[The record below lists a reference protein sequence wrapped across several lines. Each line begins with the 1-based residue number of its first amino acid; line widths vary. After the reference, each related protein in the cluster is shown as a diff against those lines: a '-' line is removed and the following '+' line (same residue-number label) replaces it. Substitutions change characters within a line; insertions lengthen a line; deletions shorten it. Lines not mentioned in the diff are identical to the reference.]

1 MCQPVLKFHL
11 WQMLISNGATLKL
24 SYKAF
29 LKDLKVKANFQPR
42 LKSQKK
48 AFYKIYKILFGDLNN
63 LFFFN
68 SFEPQKCSFNM
79 NLPFV

>member
-24 SYKAF
+24 SYKLF

-42 LKSQKK
+42 LKSQNN
-48 AFYKIYKILFGDLNN
+48 AFYKIYQALKILFGDLNN
-63 LFFFN
+63 LFFLTAL
-68 SFEPQKCSFNM
+68 
-79 NLPFV
+79 NLRNVLLT